1 MSVNCFF
8 PLFVGT
14 NNPFPPADGWRL
26 RVAQRVATSR
36 RSGGT
41 RQAAS
46 MARSLASAFGLFTAS
61 PVRSRVEE
69 AKLGPFMS
77 WQKIGRHSNQEL
89 AWHSSFFF
97 MLWSCA
103 IVSCHRGKQEAT
115 TKVRWPSRQQRK
127 NPVFIPRGF
136 ALFACH
142 FLIKYNWSFLGLTTE
157 YLMLSCTRRLHT
169 CTQQYHYY

>member
-14 NNPFPPADGWRL
+14 NNPSPPADGWRL

-115 TKVRWPSRQQRK
+115 TKVRWPSRMATKKKPSVHPERIC
-127 NPVFIPRGF
+127 FICLP
-136 ALFACH
+136 
-142 FLIKYNWSFLGLTTE
+142 
-157 YLMLSCTRRLHT
+157 LSN
-169 CTQQYHYY
+169 